1 MGIKHTIQKRK
12 VINLSITAFFAV
24 SVLLPILSMFT
35 RITPEAAGELVDSR
49 QFTEAVYNSSLYWLR
64 GVWRGRPCA

>member
-24 SVLLPILSMFT
+24 SVLLPIDVYKNHAGSGGGISRLS
-35 RITPEAAGELVDSR
+35 
-49 QFTEAVYNSSLYWLR
+49 AVYGS
-64 GVWRGRPCA
+64 GV